1 MVIASWYWPEGL
13 PWSVTLSEAMSVG
26 LPVWEWLPEGGGNR
40 LAVWREGEYPAML
53 SAPWVC
59 PEVLP
64 VRTHTSPHTQPVN
77 YHISCHLCILLSKNW
92 NRAIIVNGHMPVC
105 SCACRPPPSLVSLA
119 HVTLRRYQFSQN
131 QPIHTLISWAFQWF
145 EDIWWHIPVS
155 LLFK

>member
-1 MVIASWYWPEGL
+1 MVIVSWYWPEGL

-92 NRAIIVNGHMPVC
+92 NRAIIVNGHMP
-105 SCACRPPPSLVSLA
+105 PPPSLVSLA
-119 HVTLRRYQFSQN
+119 HVTLSINFPKTNPFTLSLVGLFSGLKTYGGTFLY
-131 QPIHTLISWAFQWF
+131 HYSSSSW
-145 EDIWWHIPVS
+145 
-155 LLFK
+155 